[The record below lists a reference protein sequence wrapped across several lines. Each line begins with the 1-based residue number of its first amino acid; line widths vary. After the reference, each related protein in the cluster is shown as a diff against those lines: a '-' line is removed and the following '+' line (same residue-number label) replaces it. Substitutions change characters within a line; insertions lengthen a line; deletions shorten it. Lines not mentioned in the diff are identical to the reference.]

1 MPSSC
6 TLSLPVQQL
15 KAIELTSSETAS
27 EGQGEV
33 CRVTGSSCEEPPA
46 HCLKR
51 LWILPDLMKKLNI
64 FRDENLLM

>member
-33 CRVTGSSCEEPPA
+33 CRVTGSYV
-46 HCLKR
+46 K
-51 LWILPDLMKKLNI
+51 
-64 FRDENLLM
+64 NLQLIV